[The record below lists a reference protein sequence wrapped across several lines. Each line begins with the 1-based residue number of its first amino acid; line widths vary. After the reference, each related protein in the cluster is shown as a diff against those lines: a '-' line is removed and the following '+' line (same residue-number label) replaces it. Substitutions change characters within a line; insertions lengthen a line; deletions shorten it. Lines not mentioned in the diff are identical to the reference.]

1 MPPLDVDSQFR
12 FLIACI
18 KHSSAGKVDFN
29 EVAKECDIVTK
40 GAAAKRYER
49 LMKAHGITPP
59 GATGGLKKEAKD
71 SKDGIKSRANKKRK
85 LAAVDEDAGDVD
97 EPVKTEIKGE
107 VKTEDLINV
116 KAEQENGGGATAA
129 VPSAPPVDGV
139 IAPIG
144 QPTTISPSTNAQNED
159 DDDDEVLVISAT
171 EKRDD
176 GSSQVYGDGAHH
188 HLHSHSHS
196 PAPMIPGIHSFDY
209 AANMG
214 FPQQMNPTRMMSST
228 RMTASHNSIPYGF
241 PPSPWMYPHDT
252 HGYL

>member
-18 KHSSAGKVDFN
+18 KNSTAGKVDFG

-49 LMKAHGITPP
+49 LMKAHGITTP
-59 GATGGLKKEAKD
+59 GGASGLKKEAKD
-71 SKDGIKSRANKKRK
+71 SKDGIKPRTPKKRK
-85 LAAVDEDAGDVD
+85 LAEVDENAGDVD
-97 EPVKTEIKGE
+97 EPVKTEVKGE
-107 VKTEDLINV
+107 VKTEDSIAV

-129 VPSAPPVDGV
+129 TAVPGAPPVDGA
-139 IAPIG
+139 APVD
-144 QPTTISPSTNAQNED
+144 QSSTSPSANAQNDD
-159 DDDDEVLVISAT
+159 DDDDEVFVICAT

-176 GSSQVYGDGAHH
+176 GGASAYNGSGHH
-188 HLHSHSHS
+188 HTHSHSHS

-214 FPQQMNPTRMMSST
+214 FPQQMSTPTRMASST
-228 RMTASHNSIPYGF
+228 NSLPYEF
-241 PPSPWMYPHDT
+241 TPNPWMYPHDA
-252 HGYL
+252 HGFL